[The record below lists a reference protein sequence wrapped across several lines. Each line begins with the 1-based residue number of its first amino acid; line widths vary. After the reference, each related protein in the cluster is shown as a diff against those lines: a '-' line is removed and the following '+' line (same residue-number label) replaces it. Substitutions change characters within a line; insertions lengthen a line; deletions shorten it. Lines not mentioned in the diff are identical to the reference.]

1 MFQVAGGHA
10 QELAAALEVGQHR
23 QDAGHHRYAH
33 AFPLLLHSGAQAFK
47 DFFETRL
54 PYLVVNRRE
63 LEYSVSGL
71 MHPQYPAP
79 DIKHL
84 IDRLHAKSAL
94 RFLDLE
100 ISGPIELMPGV
111 FCEAAAAH
119 TEGSMN
125 IHVHTADGIA
135 TICGDVIYDFNDQI
149 VTPFNEIHDAEPRTT
164 GNHGTSKRAEK
175 AAIKKLVNSSRF
187 LLPVHDR
194 PCKIEGGNV
203 VGRLQDQVPGPIV
216 QSLPKRNWFP
226 A

>member
-1 MFQVAGGHA
+1 
-10 QELAAALEVGQHR
+10 
-23 QDAGHHRYAH
+23 
-33 AFPLLLHSGAQAFK
+33 
-47 DFFETRL
+47 
-54 PYLVVNRRE
+54 
-63 LEYSVSGL
+63 

-84 IDRLHAKSAL
+84 IDRLHTKSAL

-100 ISGPIELMPGV
+100 LTGAIELMPGV
-111 FCEAAAAH
+111 YCEAANAH

-135 TICGDVIYDFNDQI
+135 TICGDVIYDLNDQI
-149 VTPFNEIHDAEPRTT
+149 VTPFNEIQDGEPRTT

-175 AAIKKLVNSSRF
+175 AAIKKLLSSSRY

-194 PCKIEGGNV
+194 PAKIEGGMV
-203 VGRLQDQVPGPIV
+203 TGRLHDQVPGPVV
-216 QSLPKRNWFP
+216 QSLPQRHWFP